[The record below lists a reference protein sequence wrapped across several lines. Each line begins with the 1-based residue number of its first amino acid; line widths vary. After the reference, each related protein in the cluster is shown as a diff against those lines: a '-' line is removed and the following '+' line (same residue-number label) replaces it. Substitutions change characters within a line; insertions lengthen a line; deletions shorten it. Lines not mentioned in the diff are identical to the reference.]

1 MPASEPST
9 STRTDDSAT
18 LPQEPVKQ
26 ESLLTVVVA
35 LIANALLAAA
45 KTVAGIM
52 TGSASMAAEAA
63 HSWADTGNEIF
74 LLIAERQGKKP
85 RDASHPRGYGRATY
99 VWSLVAAFGLFTAGA
114 VVSLWHGVTELLH
127 GEEGSPSYVT
137 NYVVLAIAL
146 ALEGS
151 SFFQASRQVHGESQ
165 RFGLHPLRFVDQT
178 SNPTLRA
185 VFFEDSAA
193 LAGILLAGA
202 GIGLHQLTGNAV
214 WDGIGS
220 IAVGILLGFVAVYLM
235 RRNMQYLIG
244 EGLTDDLRSRVVRR
258 ILEHR
263 DIDKVTYLHVEF
275 VGPRRLFVGA
285 AVDLVG
291 DDQEGPLAMRLRGIE
306 DELEGEELIV
316 DAVLTLS
323 RPDEAA
329 IEP

>member
-1 MPASEPST
+1 
-9 STRTDDSAT
+9 
-18 LPQEPVKQ
+18 
-26 ESLLTVVVA
+26 
-35 LIANALLAAA
+35 
-45 KTVAGIM
+45 
-52 TGSASMAAEAA
+52 MAAEAA

-74 LLIAERQGKKP
+74 LIIAERQGKKP
-85 RDASHPRGYGRATY
+85 RDAGHPRGYGRATY

-114 VVSLWHGVTELLH
+114 VVSLWHGVTELLN
-127 GEEGSPSYVT
+127 GEEGSPSYIT

-193 LAGILLAGA
+193 LAGIVLAGG

-220 IAVGILLGFVAVYLM
+220 IAVGVLLGFVAVYLM

-263 DIDKVTYLHVEF
+263 DIDRVTYLHVEF
-275 VGPRRLFVGA
+275 VGPRKLFVVA

-323 RPDEAA
+323 RPDEVA